1 MITNEFLNW
10 LKTAKGSD
18 LAKYQTTNDLEKIL
32 IDAEIEKRLE
42 ANVPKILDN
51 VFGFFVSLMNDDEES
66 K

>member
-1 MITNEFLNW
+1 MITEQFLNW
-10 LKTAKGSD
+10 LKTAKGSE
-18 LAKYQTTNDLEKIL
+18 LAHYQTTNDREKIL

-51 VFGFFVSLMNDDEES
+51 VFGFFVSILNDDEES